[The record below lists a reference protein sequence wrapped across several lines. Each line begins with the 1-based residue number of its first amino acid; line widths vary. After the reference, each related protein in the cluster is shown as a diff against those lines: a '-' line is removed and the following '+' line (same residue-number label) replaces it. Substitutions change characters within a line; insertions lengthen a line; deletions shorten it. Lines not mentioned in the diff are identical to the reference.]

1 MEKRRRMKSDPKGI
15 KDISSG
21 LSEVTP
27 RETDHAMDH
36 PTLKGSKTDS
46 GSSPRSH
53 FVWHSLQGAFF
64 ISLLTTR

>member
-1 MEKRRRMKSDPKGI
+1 MKSDPKGI

-21 LSEVTP
+21 LREATP

-46 GSSPRSH
+46 GSSLRSH
-53 FVWHSLQGAFF
+53 PVWHALKGAIF